1 MEIKE
6 AAAMLYNAYIS
17 TTEKMIWT
25 DLGCGNGTFTLALA
39 AMLSPG
45 SLVYAIDTNAA
56 SLQQIPSGYK
66 QVSIEKHK
74 ADFITDKLPFSN
86 VDGILMANAL
96 HYVQNKN
103 TFIKKV
109 AARLKEEGCFLIVEY
124 NTDQPV
130 SVWVPF
136 PVSFTTL
143 RNLFQN
149 AGFNTVQQ
157 LSERP
162 SLYGHA
168 PMYSAVIMK

>member
-6 AAAMLYNAYIS
+6 AAAMLKNDYFNPAK
-17 TTEKMIWT
+17 KMIWA

-74 ADFITDKLPFSN
+74 ADFITDKLPFSK

-103 TFIKKV
+103 AFIQKV
-109 AARLKEEGCFLIVEY
+109 ATYLKEEGYVLIVEY
-124 NTDQPV
+124 NTDDAVP
-130 SVWVPF
+130 VWVPF

-143 RNLFQN
+143 QSLFQD
-149 AGFNTVQQ
+149 AGFNTVRL
-157 LSERP
+157 LSEHP
-162 SLYGHA
+162 SVYGHTHL
-168 PMYSAVIMK
+168 YSAIVTG